1 VTARGRA
8 LGLLLALAAA
18 ACSDE
23 NVTGT
28 SAQFADDRA
37 RTRSLLVAARQVWR
51 VAGPRD
57 YRFRFRQ
64 SCFCAPAVTAPVL
77 LTVRGAEV
85 VSAVYAEDGRTVAPS
100 DLGRYPSVE
109 ELFTR
114 VEQAIA
120 TEAYEI
126 RASYD
131 PRLGYPTSVFVD
143 QSRTMADEE
152 QRLEASDLVPWPV
165 TLAEPRT
172 R

>member
-1 VTARGRA
+1 VTARVRA
-8 LGLLLALAAA
+8 LALLVALAAS
-18 ACSDE
+18 CSDE
-23 NVTGT
+23 GITGT
-28 SAQFADDRA
+28 SSQFADDRG
-37 RTRSLLVAARQVWR
+37 RTRSELLAARQVWR

-77 LTVRGAEV
+77 VTVRGAQV
-85 VSAVYAEDGRTVAPS
+85 VSAVYAEDGRPVAAS

-109 ELFTR
+109 ELFSR

-131 PRLGYPTSVFVD
+131 PRLGYPTTVFVD
-143 QSRTMADEE
+143 QSPRIADEE
-152 QRLEASDLVPWPV
+152 QRLEASDLVALP
-165 TLAEPRT
+165 
-172 R
+172 